1 MKILVIAGS
10 VRETSKSSS
19 LARAVATAADGDA
32 DVEIFPPLNSL
43 PHFDP
48 EVSDDSAADSVRDLR
63 AKMSAAHGV
72 VVVTPEYA
80 HGYPG
85 VLKNALDWLV
95 GSGELAGKPLAMIS
109 SSPSATGGSMAQ
121 LSLVATLTVMGGML
135 VDSVTVPFVGTKLT
149 ADGELADHATL
160 TRIRGTV
167 EVLAE
172 TSGQGL

>member
-1 MKILVIAGS
+1 MKIAVIAGS
-10 VRETSKSSS
+10 VRETSKSSA
-19 LARAVATAADGDA
+19 LARAVATVAEGDA
-32 DVEIFPPLNSL
+32 EVDIFPPLNIL

-48 EVSDDSAADSVRDLR
+48 GVSDDDAADSVRDLR
-63 AKMSAAHGV
+63 ARMGAAQGI

-95 GSGELAGKPLAMIS
+95 GSGELAGKPLAIVS

-135 VDSVTVPFVGTKLT
+135 VDSVTVPLVGTKLD
-149 ADGELADHATL
+149 AGGELVDKATL

-167 EVLAE
+167 EVLKE
-172 TSGQGL
+172 IVG

>member
-1 MKILVIAGS
+1 MKIVVIAGS

-19 LARAVATAADGDA
+19 LARAVAAVSDGVA
-32 DVEIFPPLNSL
+32 EVDVFPPLNIL

-48 EVSDDSAADSVRDLR
+48 EVSDDAAADSVRDLR
-63 AKMSAAHGV
+63 ARMAAAHGI

-95 GSGELAGKPLAMIS
+95 GSGELMGKPLAMIS

-121 LSLVATLTVMGGML
+121 LSLVATLTVMGAML
-135 VDSVTVPFVGTKLT
+135 VDSVTVPFVGTKLD
-149 ADGELADHATL
+149 ADGELADKATL

-167 EVLAE
+167 DVLAE
-172 TSGQGL
+172 TSGQGG